1 MNRIVSNEKKNF
13 LICDDVSFYY
23 KNSEQKENI
32 LNKINLE
39 ITPGSI
45 IAILGH
51 NGSGKSTLAKHFNG
65 VLVSKTGELYFR
77 DSKIR
82 EMRIE
87 IKKHIGM
94 VFQNPDNQ
102 IVASTVQEDV
112 AFGLQ
117 NLGLASEE
125 IRIRID
131 EALEAVSMKDYVNWD
146 THKLSGGQ
154 KQRIAIAGI
163 LAMKPECIVLDEPTS
178 MLDPQG
184 RKEVMDVI
192 QQLRKKYGITVILI
206 THFMEEA
213 VECDRVIVMKYGT
226 VLMDDVPAK
235 VFNRDKEL
243 KNAGLKIPQSI
254 ELMQLLRAEGIDIS
268 FDCLTEAQCI
278 DEIYKLLEV

>member
-1 MNRIVSNEKKNF
+1 MNRIVSDEKKNF
-13 LICDDVSFYY
+13 LKCDDVSFYY
-23 KNSEQKENI
+23 KNSEQKKTI
-32 LNKINLE
+32 LNHINLD

-65 VLVSKTGELYFR
+65 VLVSKSGELYFN

-82 EMRIE
+82 DMRIE

-117 NLGLASEE
+117 NLGLESEE

-131 EALEAVSMKDYVNWD
+131 EALEAVSMKDYANWD

-184 RKEVMDVI
+184 RKEIMAVI
-192 QQLRKKYGITVILI
+192 QQLRKKFGITIILI

-213 VECDRVIVMKYGT
+213 VECDRVIVMKHGT
-226 VLMDDVPAK
+226 VLMDDIPSK
-235 VFNRDKEL
+235 VFNRDIEL

-254 ELMQLLRAEGIDIS
+254 QLMQLLRAEGIDIS
-268 FDCLTEAQCI
+268 LNCLTEAQCI

>member
-1 MNRIVSNEKKNF
+1 MGSAKEK
-13 LICDDVSFYY
+13 LLLCDDVSFYY
-23 KNSEQKENI
+23 KNSEQQENI
-32 LNKINLE
+32 LNNINLE
-39 ITPGSI
+39 IIPGSI
-45 IAILGH
+45 IAVLGH

-65 VLVSKTGELYFR
+65 ILVSKSGEIYFK
-77 DSKIR
+77 DTKIR
-82 EMRIE
+82 DMRIE

-117 NLGLASEE
+117 NLGMASEE

-131 EALEAVSMKDYVNWD
+131 EALEAVSMKDYIYWD

-154 KQRIAIAGI
+154 KQRVAIAGI

-192 QQLRKKYGITVILI
+192 QQLRKKYGITIVLI

-213 VECDRVIVMKYGT
+213 VECDRVIVMKNG
-226 VLMDDVPAK
+226 VVFMDDIPAK
-235 VFNRDKEL
+235 VFNRVKEL
-243 KNAGLKIPQSI
+243 KNAGLKVPQSI
-254 ELMQLLRAEGIDIS
+254 ELMQSLRAEGIEVS
-268 FDCLTEAQCI
+268 FECLTKEQCI
-278 DEIYKLLEV
+278 DEIYRLLEVR

>member
-1 MNRIVSNEKKNF
+1 MNRIVSDEKTNF
-13 LICDDVSFYY
+13 LKCDDVSFYY
-23 KNSEQKENI
+23 KNSEQKETI
-32 LNKINLE
+32 LNHINLD

-65 VLVSKTGELYFR
+65 VLVSKSGELYFN

-82 EMRIE
+82 DMRIE

-117 NLGLASEE
+117 NLGLESEE

-131 EALEAVSMKDYVNWD
+131 EALEAVSMKDYANWD

-184 RKEVMDVI
+184 RKEVMAVI
-192 QQLRKKYGITVILI
+192 QQLRKKFGITIILI

-213 VECDRVIVMKYGT
+213 VECDRVIVMKHGT
-226 VLMDDVPAK
+226 VLMDDIPPK
-235 VFNRDKEL
+235 VFNRDIEL
-243 KNAGLKIPQSI
+243 KNAGLKIPQPI
-254 ELMQLLRAEGIDIS
+254 QLMQLLRAEGIDIS
-268 FDCLTEAQCI
+268 LNCLTEAQCI

>member
-1 MNRIVSNEKKNF
+1 MSDEKKNF
-13 LICDDVSFYY
+13 LKCDDVSFYY
-23 KNSEQKENI
+23 KNSEQKETI
-32 LNKINLE
+32 LNHINLD

-65 VLVSKTGELYFR
+65 VLVSKSGELYFN

-82 EMRIE
+82 DMRIE

-117 NLGLASEE
+117 NLGLESEE

-131 EALEAVSMKDYVNWD
+131 EALEAVSMKDYANWD

-184 RKEVMDVI
+184 RKEVMAVI
-192 QQLRKKYGITVILI
+192 QQLRKKFGITVILI

-213 VECDRVIVMKYGT
+213 VECDRVIVMKHGT
-226 VLMDDVPAK
+226 VLMDDIPSK
-235 VFNRDKEL
+235 VFNRDIEL

-254 ELMQLLRAEGIDIS
+254 QLMQLLRSEGIDIS
-268 FDCLTEAQCI
+268 LNCLTEAQCI

>member
-1 MNRIVSNEKKNF
+1 MSDEKKNF
-13 LICDDVSFYY
+13 LKCDDVSFYY
-23 KNSEQKENI
+23 KNSEQKETI
-32 LNKINLE
+32 LNHINLD

-45 IAILGH
+45 IGILGH

-65 VLVSKTGELYFR
+65 VLVSKSGELYFN

-82 EMRIE
+82 DMRIE

-117 NLGLASEE
+117 NLGLESEE

-131 EALEAVSMKDYVNWD
+131 EALEAVSMKDYANWD

-184 RKEVMDVI
+184 RKEVMAVI
-192 QQLRKKYGITVILI
+192 QQLRKKFGITVILI

-213 VECDRVIVMKYGT
+213 VECDRVIVMKHGT
-226 VLMDDVPAK
+226 VLMDDIPSK
-235 VFNRDKEL
+235 VFNRDIEL

-254 ELMQLLRAEGIDIS
+254 QLMQLLRAEGIDIS
-268 FDCLTEAQCI
+268 LNCLTEAQCI